1 MLDGFHV
8 EAISPQ
14 PFVGC
19 VFAQSLITYY
29 SQKDAEQLDLRMS
42 GYFFTC
48 QIKDLLSRLM
58 KLTACEAKLESVDE
72 TASYLSWKSIVKQVS
87 LTDSG

>member
-8 EAISPQ
+8 EVISPE

-19 VFAQSLITYY
+19 VFAQSLITYF
-29 SQKDAEQLDLRMS
+29 SQKDAEQLDVKMS

-48 QIKDLLSRLM
+48 QIKKLLTMLM
-58 KLTACEAKLESVDE
+58 KFAACEAKLESVDE
-72 TASYLSWKSIVKQVS
+72 TASYLSWKNIVKQVT
-87 LTDSG
+87 LTD